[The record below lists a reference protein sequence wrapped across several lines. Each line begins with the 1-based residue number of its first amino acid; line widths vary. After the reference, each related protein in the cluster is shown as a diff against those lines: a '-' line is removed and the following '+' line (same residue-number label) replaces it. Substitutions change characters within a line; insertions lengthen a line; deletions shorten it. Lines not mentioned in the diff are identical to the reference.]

1 MKTLLA
7 FETDTPSDL
16 RAQSMAVAAMGP
28 AIEAFEKA
36 MGELGHKGM
45 MTVRHVRAPRA
56 KAEEPSSFTQ
66 DMMNRANVETTKQ
79 ALDSNARVTPIMPG
93 AAAVGR

>member
-36 MGELGHKGM
+36 MGELGHKGT
-45 MTVRHVRAPRA
+45 MTVRHVRAPRTREA
-56 KAEEPSSFTQ
+56 TEVTGVTGAPATSS
-66 DMMNRANVETTKQ
+66 V
-79 ALDSNARVTPIMPG
+79 VTPILPG
-93 AAAVGR
+93 AGVVGRAAG

>member
-36 MGELGHKGM
+36 MGELGHKGT
-45 MTVRHVRAPRA
+45 MTVRHVRPKSVPAT
-56 KAEEPSSFTQ
+56 SS
-66 DMMNRANVETTKQ
+66 V
-79 ALDSNARVTPIMPG
+79 VTPILPG
-93 AAAVGR
+93 AGVVGRAAG